1 MVVRFAPSPTGA
13 LHVGGVRTA
22 LYNYLLAKKHKGTF
36 ILRIEDTDQT
46 RFVPGAEEYIIESLK
61 WCGILP
67 DEGTHNGGKHA
78 PYRQSER
85 SALYQQYAEQLVKS
99 GNAYYAFDTAEE
111 LNQHR
116 AAAKE
121 AGNGNWT
128 YNIATRKG
136 LNNSLSL
143 SEDVVKAKLAAGE
156 DYVIRFLIPEN
167 EEVTFVDDIKGSV
180 TFQSAQLDDK
190 VLMKSDGLP
199 TYHLANVVDDH
210 LMEVTNVIR
219 GDEWLG
225 SAPLHVLLY
234 RAFGW
239 ERPHFAHLPLILR
252 PDGNGKLSKR
262 DGDRLGIP
270 VFSLDW
276 TDPHTGEKSSGFREA
291 GYLPAALINFLALL
305 GWSPGHDEEVMTLE
319 RMTDLF
325 SIEKVG
331 KSGTKFDLDKLKWFN
346 QTYIKAA
353 YDSELIPLIRQTI
366 EKEGLSNDLYS
377 DAYLSGVIALM
388 KERVVVTHDFVTK
401 AKYFYL
407 SPEYDAAFMAK
418 QWHDAGKAN
427 IKGLIPVWAAVSEDN
442 WNIEE
447 LQTVLTAYM
456 QENSIGN
463 GKILP
468 QLRLAIT
475 GVSGGPESVA
485 VAALLGKVE
494 TLKRLEGIF
503 LVTI

>member
-22 LYNYLLAKKHKGTF
+22 LYNYLLAKRHGGTF
-36 ILRIEDTDQT
+36 ILRIEDTDQA

-61 WCGILP
+61 WCGIVP

-85 SALYQQYAEQLVKS
+85 SDLYKQYAEQLITS
-99 GNAYYAFDTAEE
+99 GNAYYAFDTPDE
-111 LNQHR
+111 LNALR
-116 AAAKE
+116 EAAKT
-121 AGNGNWT
+121 AGNHNWT
-128 YNIATRKG
+128 YNAATRKG

-143 SEDVVKAKLAAGE
+143 SQEVVHAKIAAGE
-156 DYVIRFLIPEN
+156 HYVIRFLVPEN
-167 EEVTFVDDIKGSV
+167 EEITFFDEIKETV

-210 LMEVTNVIR
+210 LMEVTQVIR
-219 GDEWLG
+219 GEEWLG

-239 ERPHFAHLPLILR
+239 ERPQFVHLPLILR

-276 TDPHTGEKSSGFREA
+276 TDPHSGEKSSGFREA

-305 GWSPGHDEEVMTLE
+305 GWSPGHDEELMTLE
-319 RMTDLF
+319 RMAELF

-331 KSGTKFDLDKLKWFN
+331 KSGTKFDLAKLQWFN

-353 YDSELIPLIRQTI
+353 SDAELLPLLRQTI
-366 EKEGLSNDLYS
+366 EKEGFENASYS
-377 DAYLSGVIALM
+377 DIYLSGVISLM
-388 KERVVVTHDFVTK
+388 KERVTVTHDFVTK
-401 AKYFYL
+401 ASYFYK
-407 SPEYDAAFMAK
+407 SPEYDAAFLAK
-418 QWHDAGKAN
+418 QWHEAGKAN
-427 IKGLIPVWAAVSEDN
+427 LKGLIPIWAAISAEN
-442 WNIEE
+442 WTQTA
-447 LQTVLTAYM
+447 LQEALSAYM
-456 QENSIGN
+456 QENNIGN

-468 QLRLAIT
+468 QLRLALT

-485 VAALLGKVE
+485 VAALLGKE
-494 TLKRLEGIF
+494 EALRRLEEIA
-503 LVTI
+503 